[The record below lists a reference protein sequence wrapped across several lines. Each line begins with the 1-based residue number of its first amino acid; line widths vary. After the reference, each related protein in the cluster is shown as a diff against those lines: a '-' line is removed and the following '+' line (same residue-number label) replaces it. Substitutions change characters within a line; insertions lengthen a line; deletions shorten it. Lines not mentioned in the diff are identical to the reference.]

1 MPEEAPLERTETGS
15 RRTGEGWFVLNACE
29 ARWYRGVGRGARVD
43 FEGDVAF
50 EQLGVGI
57 FVLEPGEAMGKYH
70 WEANQED
77 FLLLSGE
84 GLLIVEGEERPLRRW
99 DYVHCPPGTDH
110 IILGAGA
117 GPSAFLAVGSRERG
131 GEEGWGGYVVD
142 EVAQRHGA
150 GVDEP
155 TIEARVAYADSP
167 PREPTAY
174 REGWLAGD

>member
-1 MPEEAPLERTETGS
+1 M
-15 RRTGEGWFVLNACE
+15 
-29 ARWYRGVGRGARVD
+29 
-43 FEGDVAF
+43 
-50 EQLGVGI
+50 
-57 FVLEPGEAMGKYH
+57 
-70 WEANQED
+70 
-77 FLLLSGE
+77 
-84 GLLIVEGEERPLRRW
+84 EGEERPLRRW